1 MTASEAGVPTDMKII
16 GAGLP
21 RTGTNSLKLALEQL
35 TGGRCHHMF
44 EVMQEV
50 ERTGP
55 LWFSALH
62 GELDKLAPA
71 LEGFTTCVDWPAALF
86 WRELAE
92 ANPDAPV
99 LLSHRGDA
107 ATWWASADATV
118 WASMRRNVEGTM
130 EQIFSQSLRIKAGLD
145 DRWLDDAAM
154 LAHYDEHE
162 ATVRAE
168 IDPDRLIYW
177 QPGDGWGPLAEAL
190 NVPVPDEP
198 FPRTNARAEF
208 RARAGLDKPE
218 S

>member
-1 MTASEAGVPTDMKII
+1 MTALDPDVPTNLRII

-44 EVMQEV
+44 EVMQDV
-50 ERTGP
+50 ERSGA

-71 LEGFTTCVDWPAALF
+71 LEGFIACVDWPSALF
-86 WRELAE
+86 WRELAD

-118 WASMRRNVEGTM
+118 WATMRRNVEGTM
-130 EQIFSQSLRIKAGLD
+130 EHIFSQSLRMKAGLE
-145 DRWLDDAAM
+145 DRWLDADAM

-162 ATVRAE
+162 AAVRAA
-168 IDPDRLIYW
+168 IDPARLVYW
-177 QPGDGWGPLAEAL
+177 QPGDGWGPLAAAL
-190 NVPVPDEP
+190 NVPAPDEP
-198 FPRTNARAEF
+198 FPRTNDRATF
-208 RARAGLDKPE
+208 RERAGLDSPE
-218 S
+218 A